1 MGNKK
6 SINGV
11 WSEMNNILKS
21 FIITLILALVSVAIM
36 LISLVNDYVAVGLI
50 VFLFAWYFIYL
61 FVNNLQKQ

>member
-61 FVNNLQKQ
+61 FVNNLQK